1 MANISY
7 ASCAL
12 PYYIGDVVQN
22 RAAIIERTPEVLKE
36 KNNIDVRVNQTAVGV
51 QPTEQTVIIMDQATG
66 QEYPEQ
72 YDKLILATGASPT
85 LPKIAGLKKASNVF
99 TLREVEDADQIKAYI
114 TSHDVTT
121 VTLIGAGIASLE
133 ITENLYLQGIT
144 VNIVEKLDHV
154 GYPYDEEIT
163 KLLLEEL
170 ERNGTHVYLNHVVQ
184 EVINDG
190 HTIVTNQGKDSHKI

>member
-1 MANISY
+1 M
-7 ASCAL
+7 
-12 PYYIGDVVQN
+12 
-22 RAAIIERTPEVLKE
+22 RTPEVLKE

-72 YDKLILATGASPT
+72 YDNLILATGASPT
-85 LPKIAGLKKASNVF
+85 LPQIAGLKKASNVF

-154 GYPYDEEIT
+154 G
-163 KLLLEEL
+163 
-170 ERNGTHVYLNHVVQ
+170 
-184 EVINDG
+184 
-190 HTIVTNQGKDSHKI
+190 